1 MPGHLL
7 TFEVSAA
14 GDEVV
19 IHGDPAG
26 LRLLASRLATLAA
39 KAQTSDPM
47 VEETLST
54 SIWGGHELSLE
65 PQGASTKLV
74 HHVRIITSVPRT

>member
-1 MPGHLL
+1 L

-14 GDEVV
+14 GDEVA

-39 KAQTSDPM
+39 KAQTSDAM
-47 VEETLST
+47 VADTLST

-65 PQGASTKLV
+65 AQGANTKLV
-74 HHVRIITSVPRT
+74 HHVRIVVSVPPT